1 MNLVTNAW
9 MPNNNIKLYNEKRA
23 KELTEHKIS
32 LDLTDEEKKQMT
44 DSEIEAHEQKQAT
57 ELENH
62 EANVKDQLKKLEQ
75 VKNKRISQLTFG
87 KELDAASNI
96 V

>member
-9 MPNNNIKLYNEKRA
+9 MYNNEIKLYNEKRA
-23 KELTEHKIS
+23 KELTKHKIS

-62 EANVKDQLKKLEQ
+62 EADVKDKLKKLEKDQ
-75 VKNKRISQLTFG
+75 NERINKLTFG
-87 KELDAASNI
+87 KELDAASSI